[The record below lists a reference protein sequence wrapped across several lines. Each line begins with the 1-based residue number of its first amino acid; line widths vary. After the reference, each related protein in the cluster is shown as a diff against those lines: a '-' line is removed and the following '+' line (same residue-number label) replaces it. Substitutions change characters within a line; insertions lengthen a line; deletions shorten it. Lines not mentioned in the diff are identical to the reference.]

1 MISGERLL
9 WQAVLDT
16 ALTDALRARFVPV
29 ELRRQLHWFRKDN
42 PDFQMVCCF
51 ADSSPDTV
59 RNLLM
64 TLLKRGDEHDI
75 RTFIR
80 SARFHAQNDKIKI
93 QKRRKRTKK
102 IIN

>member
-16 ALTDALRARFVPV
+16 ALTDALLARFTPV
-29 ELRRQLHWFRKDN
+29 ELRRRLAWFRENN
-42 PDFQMVCCF
+42 PDFQMVCYL
-51 ADSSPDTV
+51 ADSDPKTIRS
-59 RNLLM
+59 LLL
-64 TLLKRGDEHDI
+64 TLLNEGDEHDI

-80 SARFHAQNDKIKI
+80 SARFHAQNDKMKI

-102 IIN
+102 LAN